1 VLDRKNKD
9 LERNARIDEPAGPL
23 DSRIGWGSDVA
34 AQMLRRLDIPYVA
47 LNPGA
52 SYRGLHD
59 SLVNHLGNRTP
70 EMLIC
75 LHEEHAVAIA
85 QGYAKASGTP
95 MAVALHSNVG
105 LMHGTMAI
113 FNAWCDRQP
122 MLILGATG
130 PIDATLRRPWIDWIH
145 TAQDQGGLIRNFIK
159 WDDQPGSI
167 AAIPESILRAWQQTA
182 SAPHGPVYVCLDA
195 AIQEKEIGEPVAFP
209 DPARYRPL
217 APPRADAGT
226 VAEAARRLAAAK
238 RPVILYGRCRRTQE
252 DWDARVALAER
263 LGARM
268 LSDLKSGSMVPTDH
282 PLHAASPINK
292 LSKPARAVL
301 RDADLILSIG
311 WIDLGGVLH
320 QAFDKGEAPVP
331 VIHAGQDVHLHT
343 GWGKEHL
350 ALAPVDV
357 HMLGDPDA
365 CVADLLAALPDAN
378 KEAPGVAKPVAP
390 EEEEAGDAV
399 NLKQVARALAAACGD
414 TPVTFSALARGWPV
428 DIWPHRDPL
437 AYLGKDGGGGV
448 GSGPGITI
456 GAALALKDTD
466 RLTVGVLGDGDCMM
480 SINALWTAGRY
491 GIPALFLVA
500 NNRSYYNDE
509 LHQESVA
516 RQRGR
521 NPANRW
527 IGQSI
532 DHPAPDI
539 ARMAEAQ
546 GVQGIGPITE
556 AKDLASAFER
566 AVACVKAGRPCLI
579 DVHIDPRH
587 GRKIDESMAERS
599 MAKG

>member
-1 VLDRKNKD
+1 MLDSKNKGS
-9 LERNARIDEPAGPL
+9 RQNTRIDEPAGPL
-23 DSRIGWGSDVA
+23 DARIGWGSDVA
-34 AQMLRRLDIPYVA
+34 ARMLRLLDIPYIA

-70 EMLIC
+70 EMLMC

-85 QGYAKASGTP
+85 QGYAKASGSP

-105 LMHGTMAI
+105 LMHGSMAI

-130 PIDATLRRPWIDWIH
+130 PVDATLRRPWIDWIH
-145 TAQDQGGLIRNFIK
+145 TAQDQGGLIRNFVK
-159 WDDQPGSI
+159 WDDQPGSV

-195 AIQEKEIGEPVAFP
+195 AIQEREVTEQVAFP

-217 APPRADAGT
+217 PPPRADANK
-226 VAEAARRLAAAK
+226 VAEAARLLAAAE
-238 RPVILYGRCRRTQE
+238 RPVILYGRCRRTAE
-252 DWDARVALAER
+252 DWDRRVALAER
-263 LGARM
+263 FGAHM
-268 LSDLKSGSMVPTDH
+268 LSDLKAGSMVPTDH

-292 LSKPARAVL
+292 LSAPARAVL

-320 QAFDKGEAPVP
+320 QAFDKGEVPVP
-331 VIHAGQDVHLHT
+331 VIHAGQDVHLHK
-343 GWGKEHL
+343 GWGKEHM
-350 ALAPVDV
+350 ALPPVDV
-357 HMLGDPDA
+357 HLLGDPDA
-365 CVADLLAALPDAN
+365 CVADLLVALPDGN
-378 KEAPGVAKPVAP
+378 KEAPGVAKPAAP

-399 NLKQVARALAAACGD
+399 NLKQVARALAEAVGD

-456 GAALALKDTD
+456 GAALALRDTD
-466 RLTVGVLGDGDCMM
+466 RLVVGVLGDGDCMM

-521 NPANRW
+521 NPDNRW

-539 ARMAEAQ
+539 AKMAEAQ
-546 GVQGIGPITE
+546 GVQGIGPITD
-556 AKDLASAFER
+556 AGDLAAALER

-587 GRKIDESMAERS
+587 GRKLTESMAERS

>member
-1 VLDRKNKD
+1 MLDRKTEGR
-9 LERNARIDEPAGPL
+9 ERNARIDEPAGPL

-34 AQMLRRLDIPYVA
+34 AQMLRRLEIPYIA

-59 SLVNHLGNRTP
+59 SLVNHLGNRMP
-70 EMLIC
+70 EMLMC

-85 QGYAKASGTP
+85 QGYAKATGWP

-130 PIDATLRRPWIDWIH
+130 PVDATLRRPWIDWIH
-145 TAQDQGGLIRNFIK
+145 TAQDQGGLIRNFVK
-159 WDDQPGSI
+159 WDDQPGSV

-182 SAPHGPVYVCLDA
+182 TAPHGPVYVCLDA
-195 AIQEKEIGEPVAFP
+195 AVQEREVVEPVQFP

-217 APPRADAGT
+217 PPSRADAET
-226 VAEAARRLAAAK
+226 VTEAARLLAAAK
-238 RPVILYGRCRRTQE
+238 RPVILYGRCRRTRA

-282 PLHAASPINK
+282 PLHAAAPINK
-292 LSKPARAVL
+292 LSKPAKAAL
-301 RDADLILSIG
+301 RDADVILSIG

-331 VIHAGQDVHLHT
+331 VIHAGQDVHLHN
-343 GWGKEHL
+343 GWGKEHM
-350 ALAPVDV
+350 ALPPVDV

-365 CVADLLAALPDAN
+365 CVADLLAALPDGTRPLPA
-378 KEAPGVAKPVAP
+378 AAKPAAVG
-390 EEEEAGDAV
+390 EEGRGDAI
-399 NLKQVARALAAACGD
+399 NLRRVARALAEAVGD
-414 TPVTFSALARGWPV
+414 TPVSFSALARGWPV
-428 DIWPHRDPL
+428 DLWPHRDPL

-456 GAALALKDTD
+456 GAALALKDSG

-491 GIPALFLVA
+491 DIPALIIVA

-516 RQRGR
+516 KQRGR
-521 NPANRW
+521 NPENRW
-527 IGQSI
+527 IGQQI
-532 DHPAPDI
+532 DKPAPDI
-539 ARMAEAQ
+539 ARLAEAQ
-546 GVQGIGPITE
+546 GVDGIGPIT
-556 AKDLASAFER
+556 AAADLPAALGR
-566 AVACVKAGRPCLI
+566 AVACVRAGRPCVV
-579 DVHIDPRH
+579 DVHIDPGH
-587 GRKIDESMAERS
+587 GRKLTESMAERS

>member
-1 VLDRKNKD
+1 VLDRKNEGSQK
-9 LERNARIDEPAGPL
+9 NARIDEPAGPI
-23 DSRIGWGSDVA
+23 DSKIGWGSDVA
-34 AQMLRRLDIPYVA
+34 AHMLRLLDIPYIA

-59 SLVNHLGNRTP
+59 SLVNYLGNRTP
-70 EMLIC
+70 EMLMC

-85 QGYAKASGTP
+85 QGYAKAMGRP

-130 PIDATLRRPWIDWIH
+130 PVDATLRRPWIDWIH
-145 TAQDQGGLIRNFIK
+145 TVQDQGGLIRNFVK

-167 AAIPESILRAWQQTA
+167 EAIPDSILRAWQQTA
-182 SAPHGPVYVCLDA
+182 SAPHGPVYVCFDA
-195 AIQEKEIGEPVAFP
+195 AIQEKEVREEITFP

-217 APPRADAGT
+217 APSRADAET

-238 RPVILYGRCRRTQE
+238 RPVILFGRGRRNQE
-252 DWDARVALAER
+252 EWDRRVALAER

-282 PLHAASPINK
+282 PLHAANPINR
-292 LSKPARAVL
+292 LSKPAKAAM

-320 QAFDKGEAPVP
+320 QAFDKGEVPVP
-331 VIHAGQDVHLHT
+331 VIHAGQDLHLHT
-343 GWGKEHL
+343 GWGKEHM
-350 ALAPVDV
+350 ALPPVDV

-365 CVADLLAALPDAN
+365 CVADLLAALPEGN
-378 KEAPGVAKPVAP
+378 RKAPAAARPAAA
-390 EEEEAGDAV
+390 EEEPSDAINLRQVAGALADAV
-399 NLKQVARALAAACGD
+399 GE

-428 DIWPHRDPL
+428 DFWPHRDPL

-456 GAALALKDTD
+456 GAALALKDSG
-466 RLTVGVLGDGDCMM
+466 RLVVGVIGDGDCTM

-491 GIPALFLVA
+491 AIPALFLVA

-521 NPANRW
+521 NPDNRW
-527 IGQSI
+527 IGLRI
-532 DHPAPDI
+532 EHPAPDI
-539 ARMAEAQ
+539 AKMAEAQ
-546 GVQGIGPITE
+546 GVEGIGPITD
-556 AKDLASAFER
+556 AKDLAEAVGR
-566 AVACVKAGRPCLI
+566 AVERVRGGRPCLVDI
-579 DVHIDPRH
+579 HIDPQH
-587 GRKIDESMAERS
+587 GRKVTESGAERS